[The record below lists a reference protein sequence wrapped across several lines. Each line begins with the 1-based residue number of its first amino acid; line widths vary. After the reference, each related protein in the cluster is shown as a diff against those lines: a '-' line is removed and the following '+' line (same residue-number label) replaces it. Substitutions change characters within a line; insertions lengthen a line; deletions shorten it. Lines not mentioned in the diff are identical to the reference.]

1 MSMVAMRR
9 MMEIIL
15 FIKLYHPCHGS
26 SFTLVSTHLQIKSS
40 KYPLYDPRGVRVRAS
55 HIGPNNYLSSH
66 REAVCHKVQWASC
79 HCRGNHRAW
88 TFQREGNSA
97 HFGFNCIL
105 HKDSSFPN
113 LCQGQHDGS
122 NTASQEYTVVNLIWK
137 KYVIENDALPKEPG

>member
-1 MSMVAMRR
+1 MMSMVAVRR

-66 REAVCHKVQWASC
+66 REAVCHKADLS
-79 HCRGNHRAW
+79 
-88 TFQREGNSA
+88 
-97 HFGFNCIL
+97 
-105 HKDSSFPN
+105 
-113 LCQGQHDGS
+113 
-122 NTASQEYTVVNLIWK
+122 
-137 KYVIENDALPKEPG
+137 